1 MIEANVIGAEWR
13 GWYMPARTVDS
24 YFNIL
29 HGLIFETSI

>member
-24 YFNIL
+24 YFNI
-29 HGLIFETSI
+29 FVKTS